1 MADVLM
7 LSPNL
12 DLRAA
17 APLRD
22 TLLERSGEA
31 IVLDASEVGR
41 LGALCLQV
49 LLAGA
54 RDWRQQGLDFR
65 IEAPSDAFLDT
76 LRLFGATDALAP
88 ALTPISAM
96 AAAPQGA

>member
-1 MADVLM
+1 VAATIQLHA
-7 LSPNL
+7 NL

-17 APLRD
+17 APLREA
-22 TLLERSGEA
+22 LLSRAGQP
-31 IVLDASEVGR
+31 VTLDASAVGR

-54 RDWRQQGLDFR
+54 RDWRERGVDFR
-65 IEAPSDAFLDT
+65 IEAPSAVFLDT

-88 ALTPISAM
+88 ALAGG
-96 AAAPQGA
+96 APQGG